1 MKQKQHLDVSTYQR
15 ECGFASENVNQVNK
29 QANRQPTRNNQ
40 RNTQRNNQ
48 SRPQQSRQQS
58 NVKKQSNNQQRGQQK
73 NTQNHSQQTVRQQPP
88 RVAVQQRAAQVTQ
101 QPAQSPIQARPKIQN
116 PQVPTQRLNIS
127 SNRDAIL
134 GRTNQDTSVKNLY
147 AYGNTTRC
155 KPKVNEDAYYVGTIE
170 HFVVMIVADGN
181 GTKEGMVNPGNMAVT
196 LMIDYLNTAINKD
209 THIEEVQKILDNAF
223 YMISR
228 CFISVGAI
236 GADYQNIYACMS
248 VALIDNIS
256 SCMVFGNVGNGEIH
270 LLRNQTFTLL
280 NKVHSEAYDAFEA
293 NSQGELWNSEYWR
306 TNMKRGIVTS
316 ALGVFDKPK
325 ADIQLVQLTKDDIII
340 MVTDGLM
347 YLTGPIGIAEVLAEF
362 TDDMNK
368 GVDKVLQKA
377 EAYECPDNCTLLC
390 AYIITD
396 NGMTLTKAK
405 EKEFQNNSLKTTFDT
420 MVNQPVTQ
428 DIQRAKQREILE
440 TSATMA
446 NPYIQVPNTP
456 RNDVPSQRISVPDTV
471 ESKNATSSDFDPNFN
486 PYLAMNTTD
495 NNSETPDKNEDVY
508 NVYDPYSY

>member
-1 MKQKQHLDVSTYQR
+1 MAKNT
-15 ECGFASENVNQVNK
+15 NQANK
-29 QANRQPTRNNQ
+29 QANRQSARNN
-40 RNTQRNNQ
+40 QRNNQ

-73 NTQNHSQQTVRQQPP
+73 NIQAHSQQAVRQQPP
-88 RVAVQQRAAQVTQ
+88 RATVQQRTVPVTQ
-101 QPAQSPIQARPKIQN
+101 QPVRSPQARPEIQN
-116 PQVPTQRLNIS
+116 SQIPTQRLNIS

-181 GTKEGMVNPGNMAVT
+181 GTKEGMVNSGNMAVT
-196 LMIDYLNTAINKD
+196 LMIDYLNTAINKN
-209 THIEEVQKILDNAF
+209 TRIEEVQKILDNAF

-362 TDDMNK
+362 TDNMNK

-377 EAYECPDNCTLLC
+377 ESYECPDNCTLLC

-405 EKEFQNNSLKTTFDT
+405 EREFQNNSLKTTFDT

-440 TSATMA
+440 TNASMA

-486 PYLAMNTTD
+486 PYLSMNTTNSDLGKQD
-495 NNSETPDKNEDVY
+495 NGTSDKNEDVY

>member
-1 MKQKQHLDVSTYQR
+1 MAKN
-15 ECGFASENVNQVNK
+15 ANQANK
-29 QANRQPTRNNQ
+29 QANRQPTRNIQ
-40 RNTQRNNQ
+40 KNNQ
-48 SRPQQSRQQS
+48 SRPQPSRQQN

-73 NTQNHSQQTVRQQPP
+73 NTQTHSQQAVRQQPT
-88 RVAVQQRAAQVTQ
+88 RATVQQRTAPVTH
-101 QPAQSPIQARPKIQN
+101 QPVRSPQARPEIQN
-116 PQVPTQRLNIS
+116 SQIPTQRLNIS
-127 SNRDAIL
+127 SNRDTIL

-181 GTKEGMVNPGNMAVT
+181 GTKEGMVNSGNMAVT
-196 LMIDYLNTAINKD
+196 LMIDYLNTAINKN
-209 THIEEVQKILDNAF
+209 TRIEEVQKILDNAF

-377 EAYECPDNCTLLC
+377 ESYECPDNCTLLC

-405 EKEFQNNSLKTTFDT
+405 EREFQNNSLKTTFDT

-440 TSATMA
+440 TNATMT
-446 NPYIQVPNTP
+446 NPYIQVPNTFK
-456 RNDVPSQRISVPDTV
+456 NDVPSQRISAPDTV
-471 ESKNATSSDFDPNFN
+471 ESKIATSSDFDPNFN
-486 PYLAMNTTD
+486 PYLSMNTTNNDLGKQDKGIPD
-495 NNSETPDKNEDVY
+495 NNEDVY

>member
-1 MKQKQHLDVSTYQR
+1 MAKN
-15 ECGFASENVNQVNK
+15 ANQANK
-29 QANRQPTRNNQ
+29 QANRQPTRNIQ
-40 RNTQRNNQ
+40 KNNQ
-48 SRPQQSRQQS
+48 SRPQLSRQQN

-73 NTQNHSQQTVRQQPP
+73 NTQTPSQQAVRQQPT
-88 RVAVQQRAAQVTQ
+88 RATVQQRTAPVTHQPVRSPQV
-101 QPAQSPIQARPKIQN
+101 RPEIQN
-116 PQVPTQRLNIS
+116 SQIPTQRLNIS
-127 SNRDAIL
+127 SNRDTIL

-181 GTKEGMVNPGNMAVT
+181 GTKEGMVNSGNMAVT
-196 LMIDYLNTAINKD
+196 LMIDYLNTAINKN
-209 THIEEVQKILDNAF
+209 TRIEEVQKILDNAF

-377 EAYECPDNCTLLC
+377 ESYECPDNCTLLC

-405 EKEFQNNSLKTTFDT
+405 EREFQNNSLKTTFDT

-440 TSATMA
+440 TNATMT
-446 NPYIQVPNTP
+446 NPYIQVPNTFK
-456 RNDVPSQRISVPDTV
+456 NDVPSQRISVPDTV
-471 ESKNATSSDFDPNFN
+471 ESKIATSSDFDPNFN
-486 PYLAMNTTD
+486 PYLSMNTTNNDLGKQDKGIPD
-495 NNSETPDKNEDVY
+495 NNEDVY

>member
-1 MKQKQHLDVSTYQR
+1 MAKNT
-15 ECGFASENVNQVNK
+15 NQANK
-29 QANRQPTRNNQ
+29 QANRQPAKNNQ

-58 NVKKQSNNQQRGQQK
+58 NAKKQSNIQQR
-73 NTQNHSQQTVRQQPP
+73 NTQTHSQQAARQQPS
-88 RVAVQQRAAQVTQ
+88 RATVQQPVR
-101 QPAQSPIQARPKIQN
+101 SPQTRPEPQN
-116 PQVPTQRLNIS
+116 SQVPTQRRLNIS
-127 SNRDAIL
+127 TNRDAIL

-196 LMIDYLNTAINKD
+196 LMIDYLNTAINKN

-270 LLRNQTFTLL
+270 LLRKQTFTLL

-325 ADIQLVQLTKDDIII
+325 ADIQLIQLTKDDIII

-377 EAYECPDNCTLLC
+377 ETYECPDNCTLLC

-495 NNSETPDKNEDVY
+495 NNSETSDKNEDVY

>member
-1 MKQKQHLDVSTYQR
+1 
-15 ECGFASENVNQVNK
+15 
-29 QANRQPTRNNQ
+29 
-40 RNTQRNNQ
+40 
-48 SRPQQSRQQS
+48 
-58 NVKKQSNNQQRGQQK
+58 
-73 NTQNHSQQTVRQQPP
+73 
-88 RVAVQQRAAQVTQ
+88 
-101 QPAQSPIQARPKIQN
+101 
-116 PQVPTQRLNIS
+116 
-127 SNRDAIL
+127 
-134 GRTNQDTSVKNLY
+134 
-147 AYGNTTRC
+147 
-155 KPKVNEDAYYVGTIE
+155 
-170 HFVVMIVADGN
+170 
-181 GTKEGMVNPGNMAVT
+181 
-196 LMIDYLNTAINKD
+196 
-209 THIEEVQKILDNAF
+209 
-223 YMISR
+223 
-228 CFISVGAI
+228 
-236 GADYQNIYACMS
+236 
-248 VALIDNIS
+248 
-256 SCMVFGNVGNGEIH
+256 
-270 LLRNQTFTLL
+270 
-280 NKVHSEAYDAFEA
+280 
-293 NSQGELWNSEYWR
+293 
-306 TNMKRGIVTS
+306 
-316 ALGVFDKPK
+316 
-325 ADIQLVQLTKDDIII
+325 

>member
-1 MKQKQHLDVSTYQR
+1 MAK
-15 ECGFASENVNQVNK
+15 NMNQANK
-29 QANRQPTRNNQ
+29 QANRQPARNN
-40 RNTQRNNQ
+40 QRNNQ

-58 NVKKQSNNQQRGQQK
+58 NAKKQSNNQQR
-73 NTQNHSQQTVRQQPP
+73 NTQTHSQQVARQQSS
-88 RVAVQQRAAQVTQ
+88 RATVQQPVRSPQTRPETQ
-101 QPAQSPIQARPKIQN
+101 NS
-116 PQVPTQRLNIS
+116 QVPTQRLNIS
-127 SNRDAIL
+127 TNRDVIL

-181 GTKEGMVNPGNMAVT
+181 GTKEGMVNSGNMAVT

-209 THIEEVQKILDNAF
+209 TRIEEAQKILDNAF

-362 TDDMNK
+362 TDNMNK

-377 EAYECPDNCTLLC
+377 ESYECPDNCTLLC

-405 EKEFQNNSLKTTFDT
+405 EREFQNNSLKTTFDT

-428 DIQRAKQREILE
+428 DIQRAKQRGILE
-440 TSATMA
+440 ANATMA

-456 RNDVPSQRISVPDTV
+456 KNDIPSQRISVPDTV
-471 ESKNATSSDFDPNFN
+471 EQKNTTSSDFDPNFN
-486 PYLAMNTTD
+486 PYLSMNTTNSDLGKQD
-495 NNSETPDKNEDVY
+495 NETSDKNEDVY

>member
-1 MKQKQHLDVSTYQR
+1 MAKNT
-15 ECGFASENVNQVNK
+15 NQANK
-29 QANRQPTRNNQ
+29 QANRQSARNN
-40 RNTQRNNQ
+40 QRNNQ

-73 NTQNHSQQTVRQQPP
+73 NIQAHSQQAVRQQPP
-88 RVAVQQRAAQVTQ
+88 RATVQQRTVPVTQ
-101 QPAQSPIQARPKIQN
+101 QPVRSPQARPEIQN
-116 PQVPTQRLNIS
+116 SQIPTQRLNIS

-181 GTKEGMVNPGNMAVT
+181 GTKEGMVNSGNMAVT
-196 LMIDYLNTAINKD
+196 LMIDYLNTAINKN
-209 THIEEVQKILDNAF
+209 TRIEEVQKILDNAF

-362 TDDMNK
+362 TDNMNK

-377 EAYECPDNCTLLC
+377 ESYECPDNCTLLC

-405 EKEFQNNSLKTTFDT
+405 EREFQNNSLKTTFDT

-440 TSATMA
+440 TNASMA

-456 RNDVPSQRISVPDTV
+456 RNDVSSQRISVPDTV

-486 PYLAMNTTD
+486 PYLSMNTTNSDLGKQD
-495 NNSETPDKNEDVY
+495 NGTSDKNEDVY

>member
-1 MKQKQHLDVSTYQR
+1 MAKNT
-15 ECGFASENVNQVNK
+15 NQANK
-29 QANRQPTRNNQ
+29 QAYRQPAKNNQ

-58 NVKKQSNNQQRGQQK
+58 NAKKQSNTQQR
-73 NTQNHSQQTVRQQPP
+73 NTQIHSQQVARQQPS
-88 RVAVQQRAAQVTQ
+88 RATVQQPVR
-101 QPAQSPIQARPKIQN
+101 SPQTRPEPQN
-116 PQVPTQRLNIS
+116 SQVPTQRRLNIS
-127 SNRDAIL
+127 TNRDAIL
-134 GRTNQDTSVKNLY
+134 GRANQDTSVKNLY

-209 THIEEVQKILDNAF
+209 TRIEEVQKILDNAF

-362 TDDMNK
+362 TDNMNK

-377 EAYECPDNCTLLC
+377 ESYECPDNCTLLC

-405 EKEFQNNSLKTTFDT
+405 EREFQNNSLKTTFDT

-440 TSATMA
+440 ANATMA

-456 RNDVPSQRISVPDTV
+456 RNDVPSQRISVPDNIPDNV
-471 ESKNATSSDFDPNFN
+471 EQKNTSSDFDPNFN

-495 NNSETPDKNEDVY
+495 NNSETSDKNEDVY

>member
-1 MKQKQHLDVSTYQR
+1 MAK
-15 ECGFASENVNQVNK
+15 NVNQANK
-29 QANRQPTRNNQ
+29 QSNRQPTRNN
-40 RNTQRNNQ
+40 QRNNQ

-58 NVKKQSNNQQRGQQK
+58 NVKKQSNNQQRG
-73 NTQNHSQQTVRQQPP
+73 QQPP

-134 GRTNQDTSVKNLY
+134 GRTKQDTSVKNLY

-270 LLRNQTFTLL
+270 LLRKQTFTLL
-280 NKVHSEAYDAFEA
+280 NKVHSEAYEAFEA

-362 TDDMNK
+362 TNDMNK

-377 EAYECPDNCTLLC
+377 ESYECPDNCTLLC

-405 EKEFQNNSLKTTFDT
+405 EREFQNSSLKTTFDT

-440 TSATMA
+440 TNATMA

-456 RNDVPSQRISVPDTV
+456 KNDIPSQRISVPDTV
-471 ESKNATSSDFDPNFN
+471 EKTNTVSSDFDPNFN
-486 PYLAMNTTD
+486 PYLSMNNPTSVDTGTSDTRTSD
-495 NNSETPDKNEDVY
+495 NNEDVY
-508 NVYDPYSY
+508 NVYDPYSH

>member
-1 MKQKQHLDVSTYQR
+1 MAKNT
-15 ECGFASENVNQVNK
+15 NQANK
-29 QANRQPTRNNQ
+29 QANRQPARNN
-40 RNTQRNNQ
+40 QRNNQ

-58 NVKKQSNNQQRGQQK
+58 NVKKQPNNQQRVQPK
-73 NTQNHSQQTVRQQPP
+73 NTQQARQQQP
-88 RVAVQQRAAQVTQ
+88 RVATQPVQPV
-101 QPAQSPIQARPKIQN
+101 RPVQTRSEVQN
-116 PQVPTQRLNIS
+116 SQVPTQRLNIS
-127 SNRDAIL
+127 TNRDAIL

-209 THIEEVQKILDNAF
+209 TRIEEVQKILDNAF

-280 NKVHSEAYDAFEA
+280 NKVHSEAYDAFDA

-362 TDDMNK
+362 TDNMNK

-377 EAYECPDNCTLLC
+377 ESYECPDNCTLLC

-405 EKEFQNNSLKTTFDT
+405 EREFQNNSLKTTFDT

-440 TSATMA
+440 TNASMT

-495 NNSETPDKNEDVY
+495 NNSETSDKNEDVY

>member
-29 QANRQPTRNNQ
+29 QTNRQPTRNNQ

-73 NTQNHSQQTVRQQPP
+73 NTQTHSQQAVRQQPI
-88 RVAVQQRAAQVTQ
+88 R
-101 QPAQSPIQARPKIQN
+101 SPQARPEIQN
-116 PQVPTQRLNIS
+116 SQIPTQRLNIS

-270 LLRNQTFTLL
+270 LLRKRTFTLL

-377 EAYECPDNCTLLC
+377 ESYECPDNCTLLC

-405 EKEFQNNSLKTTFDT
+405 EREFQNSSLKTTFDT

-440 TSATMA
+440 TNATMA

-456 RNDVPSQRISVPDTV
+456 KNDIPSQRVSVPDTV
-471 ESKNATSSDFDPNFN
+471 ESKNVTSSDFDPNFN
-486 PYLAMNTTD
+486 PYLSMNNPTSVDTGASDTRTSD
-495 NNSETPDKNEDVY
+495 NNEDVY

>member
-1 MKQKQHLDVSTYQR
+1 MAK
-15 ECGFASENVNQVNK
+15 NVNQANK
-29 QANRQPTRNNQ
+29 QANKQSNRQPTRNN
-40 RNTQRNNQ
+40 QRNNQ

-58 NVKKQSNNQQRGQQK
+58 NAKKQSNNQQRVQPK
-73 NTQNHSQQTVRQQPP
+73 NTQQARQQQS
-88 RVAVQQRAAQVTQ
+88 RVATQSVRPVQTRPEVQN
-101 QPAQSPIQARPKIQN
+101 SQAPM
-116 PQVPTQRLNIS
+116 QRLNIS
-127 SNRDAIL
+127 TNRDAIL

-209 THIEEVQKILDNAF
+209 TRIEEVQKILDNAF

-270 LLRNQTFTLL
+270 LLRKQTFTLL
-280 NKVHSEAYDAFEA
+280 NKVHSEAYEAFEA

-325 ADIQLVQLTKDDIII
+325 ADIQLIQLTKDDIII

-347 YLTGPIGIAEVLAEF
+347 YLTGPIGIAEVLSEF

-377 EAYECPDNCTLLC
+377 ESYECPDNCTLLC

-456 RNDVPSQRISVPDTV
+456 RNDIQTQRISVPDNIPDNV
-471 ESKNATSSDFDPNFN
+471 EQKNTSSDFDPNFN
-486 PYLAMNTTD
+486 PYLSMNTID
-495 NNSETPDKNEDVY
+495 NNSEKSDKNEDVY

>member
-1 MKQKQHLDVSTYQR
+1 MAK
-15 ECGFASENVNQVNK
+15 NMNQANK
-29 QANRQPTRNNQ
+29 QANRQPARNN
-40 RNTQRNNQ
+40 QRNNQ
-48 SRPQQSRQQS
+48 SRPQQSRQQG
-58 NVKKQSNNQQRGQQK
+58 NAKKQSNNQQR
-73 NTQNHSQQTVRQQPP
+73 NTQTHSQQVARQQPS
-88 RVAVQQRAAQVTQ
+88 RATVQQPVRSPQTRPETQ
-101 QPAQSPIQARPKIQN
+101 NS
-116 PQVPTQRLNIS
+116 QVPTQRLNIS
-127 SNRDAIL
+127 TNRDAIL
-134 GRTNQDTSVKNLY
+134 GSTNQDTSVKNLY

-209 THIEEVQKILDNAF
+209 TRIEEVQKILDNAF

-270 LLRNQTFTLL
+270 LLRKQTFTLL

-325 ADIQLVQLTKDDIII
+325 ADIQLIQLTKDDIII

-405 EKEFQNNSLKTTFDT
+405 EKEFQNNSLKATFDT

-456 RNDVPSQRISVPDTV
+456 RNDVPSQRIPVPDNIPDNV
-471 ESKNATSSDFDPNFN
+471 EQKNATSSDFDPNFN

-495 NNSETPDKNEDVY
+495 NNSETSDKNEDVY

>member
-1 MKQKQHLDVSTYQR
+1 MAK
-15 ECGFASENVNQVNK
+15 NMNQANK
-29 QANRQPTRNNQ
+29 QANRQPARNN
-40 RNTQRNNQ
+40 QRNNQ

-58 NVKKQSNNQQRGQQK
+58 NAKKQSNNQKR
-73 NTQNHSQQTVRQQPP
+73 NTQTHSQQVARQQSS
-88 RVAVQQRAAQVTQ
+88 RATVQQPVRSPQTRPETQ
-101 QPAQSPIQARPKIQN
+101 NS
-116 PQVPTQRLNIS
+116 QVPTQRLNIS
-127 SNRDAIL
+127 TNRDVIL

-181 GTKEGMVNPGNMAVT
+181 GTKEGMVNSGNMAVT
-196 LMIDYLNTAINKD
+196 LMIDYLNTAINKN
-209 THIEEVQKILDNAF
+209 TRIEEVQKILDNAF

-362 TDDMNK
+362 TDNMNK

-377 EAYECPDNCTLLC
+377 ESYECPDNCTLLC

-405 EKEFQNNSLKTTFDT
+405 EREFQNNSLKTTFDT

-440 TSATMA
+440 TNASMT
-446 NPYIQVPNTP
+446 NPYIQVPNTS
-456 RNDVPSQRISVPDTV
+456 RNDIPTQRISVPDNIPNNV
-471 ESKNATSSDFDPNFN
+471 EQKNTSSDFDPNFN

-495 NNSETPDKNEDVY
+495 NNSETSDKNEDVY

>member
-1 MKQKQHLDVSTYQR
+1 MAKN
-15 ECGFASENVNQVNK
+15 ANQANK
-29 QANRQPTRNNQ
+29 QANRQPTRNIQ
-40 RNTQRNNQ
+40 KNNQ
-48 SRPQQSRQQS
+48 SRPQLSRQQN

-73 NTQNHSQQTVRQQPP
+73 NTQTHSQQAVRQQPT
-88 RVAVQQRAAQVTQ
+88 RATVQQRTAPVTHQPVRSPQV
-101 QPAQSPIQARPKIQN
+101 RPEIQN
-116 PQVPTQRLNIS
+116 SQIPTQRLNIS
-127 SNRDAIL
+127 SNRDTIL

-181 GTKEGMVNPGNMAVT
+181 GTKEGMVNSGNMAVT
-196 LMIDYLNTAINKD
+196 LMIDYLNIAINKN
-209 THIEEVQKILDNAF
+209 TRIEEVQKILDNAF

-377 EAYECPDNCTLLC
+377 ESYECPDNCTLLC

-405 EKEFQNNSLKTTFDT
+405 EREFQNNSLKTTFDT

-440 TSATMA
+440 TNATMT
-446 NPYIQVPNTP
+446 NPYIQVPNTFK
-456 RNDVPSQRISVPDTV
+456 NDVPSQRISAPDTV
-471 ESKNATSSDFDPNFN
+471 ESKIATSSDFDPNFN
-486 PYLAMNTTD
+486 PYLSMNTTNNDLGKQDKGIPD
-495 NNSETPDKNEDVY
+495 NNEDVY

>member
-1 MKQKQHLDVSTYQR
+1 MAKN
-15 ECGFASENVNQVNK
+15 ANQANK
-29 QANRQPTRNNQ
+29 QANRQPTRNIQ
-40 RNTQRNNQ
+40 RNTQKNNQ
-48 SRPQQSRQQS
+48 SRPQPSRQQN

-73 NTQNHSQQTVRQQPP
+73 NIQTHSQQAVRQQPT
-88 RVAVQQRAAQVTQ
+88 RATVQQRTAPVTQ
-101 QPAQSPIQARPKIQN
+101 QPVRSPQARPEIQN
-116 PQVPTQRLNIS
+116 SQIPTQRLNIS

-181 GTKEGMVNPGNMAVT
+181 GTKEGMVNSGNMAVT
-196 LMIDYLNTAINKD
+196 LMIDYLNTAINKN
-209 THIEEVQKILDNAF
+209 TRIEEVQKILDNAF

-280 NKVHSEAYDAFEA
+280 NKVHSEAYDAFEV

-377 EAYECPDNCTLLC
+377 ESYECPDNCTLLC

-405 EKEFQNNSLKTTFDT
+405 EREFQNNSLKTTFDT

-428 DIQRAKQREILE
+428 DIQRAKQREILK
-440 TSATMA
+440 TNATMI
-446 NPYIQVPNTP
+446 NPYIQVPNTLQ
-456 RNDVPSQRISVPDTV
+456 NDVPSISVPDTV
-471 ESKNATSSDFDPNFN
+471 ESKITTLSDFDPNFN
-486 PYLAMNTTD
+486 PYLSMNTTNNDLGKQDKGTLD
-495 NNSETPDKNEDVY
+495 NNEDIY

>member
-1 MKQKQHLDVSTYQR
+1 MAKNT
-15 ECGFASENVNQVNK
+15 NQANNQANK
-29 QANRQPTRNNQ
+29 QANRQPARNN
-40 RNTQRNNQ
+40 QRNNQ

-58 NVKKQSNNQQRGQQK
+58 NAKKQSNSQQRGQQK
-73 NTQNHSQQTVRQQPP
+73 NTQTHSQQAVRQQPV
-88 RVAVQQRAAQVTQ
+88 R
-101 QPAQSPIQARPKIQN
+101 SPQARPEIQN
-116 PQVPTQRLNIS
+116 SQIPTQRLNIF

-181 GTKEGMVNPGNMAVT
+181 GTKEGMVNSGNMAVT

-248 VALIDNIS
+248 VVLIDNIS

-362 TDDMNK
+362 TDNMNK

-377 EAYECPDNCTLLC
+377 ESYECPDNCTLLC

-405 EKEFQNNSLKTTFDT
+405 EREFQNNSLKTTFDT

-440 TSATMA
+440 ANATMA

-456 RNDVPSQRISVPDTV
+456 KNDIPSQRISVPDTV
-471 ESKNATSSDFDPNFN
+471 EQKNTTSSDFDPNFN

>member
-1 MKQKQHLDVSTYQR
+1 MAK
-15 ECGFASENVNQVNK
+15 NVNQVNK
-29 QANRQPTRNNQ
+29 QANRQLTRNNQ

-48 SRPQQSRQQS
+48 SRPQQSRKQS
-58 NVKKQSNNQQRGQQK
+58 NVKKQSNNQQRSQQK
-73 NTQNHSQQTVRQQPP
+73 NTQTQSQQAVRQQPP
-88 RVAVQQRAAQVTQ
+88 RATAQQRAAQVTQ
-101 QPAQSPIQARPKIQN
+101 QPARPIQVQPEIQN
-116 PQVPTQRLNIS
+116 SQVPTQRLNIS

-134 GRTNQDTSVKNLY
+134 GRTNQDASVKNLY

-270 LLRNQTFTLL
+270 LLRKQTFTLL
-280 NKVHSEAYDAFEA
+280 NKVHSEAYEAFEA

-377 EAYECPDNCTLLC
+377 ESYECPDNCTLLC

-405 EKEFQNNSLKTTFDT
+405 EREFQNSSLKTTFDT

-440 TSATMA
+440 TNATMA

-456 RNDVPSQRISVPDTV
+456 KNDIPSQRISVPDNV
-471 ESKNATSSDFDPNFN
+471 ESKNVTSSDFDPNFN
-486 PYLAMNTTD
+486 PYLSMNNPTSVDTGASDTRTSD
-495 NNSETPDKNEDVY
+495 NNEDVY
-508 NVYDPYSY
+508 NVYDPYSH

>member
-1 MKQKQHLDVSTYQR
+1 MAKNT
-15 ECGFASENVNQVNK
+15 NQANK
-29 QANRQPTRNNQ
+29 QANRQPARNN
-40 RNTQRNNQ
+40 QRNNQ

-58 NVKKQSNNQQRGQQK
+58 NVKKQPNNQQRVQPK
-73 NTQNHSQQTVRQQPP
+73 NTQQARQQQP
-88 RVAVQQRAAQVTQ
+88 RVATQPVRPVQTRSEAQN
-101 QPAQSPIQARPKIQN
+101 S
-116 PQVPTQRLNIS
+116 QVPTQRLNIS
-127 SNRDAIL
+127 TNRDAIL

-209 THIEEVQKILDNAF
+209 TRIEEVQKILDNAF

-270 LLRNQTFTLL
+270 LLRKQTFTLL

-325 ADIQLVQLTKDDIII
+325 ADIQLIQLTKDDIII

-347 YLTGPIGIAEVLAEF
+347 YLTGPIGIAEVLSEF

-377 EAYECPDNCTLLC
+377 ETYECPDNCTLLC

-456 RNDVPSQRISVPDTV
+456 RNDIPTQRISVPDNIPDNV
-471 ESKNATSSDFDPNFN
+471 EQKNTSSDFDPNFN

-495 NNSETPDKNEDVY
+495 NNSETSDKNEDVY

>member
-1 MKQKQHLDVSTYQR
+1 MAKN
-15 ECGFASENVNQVNK
+15 ANQANK
-29 QANRQPTRNNQ
+29 QANRQPTRNIQ
-40 RNTQRNNQ
+40 RNTQKNNQ
-48 SRPQQSRQQS
+48 SRPQPSRQQN

-73 NTQNHSQQTVRQQPP
+73 NIQTYSQQAVRQQPT
-88 RVAVQQRAAQVTQ
+88 RATVQQRTAPVTQ
-101 QPAQSPIQARPKIQN
+101 QPVRSPQARPEIQN
-116 PQVPTQRLNIS
+116 SQIPTQRLNIS
-127 SNRDAIL
+127 SNRDAVL

-181 GTKEGMVNPGNMAVT
+181 GTKEGMVNSGNMAVT
-196 LMIDYLNTAINKD
+196 LMIDYLNTAINKN
-209 THIEEVQKILDNAF
+209 TRIEEVQKNLDNAF

-377 EAYECPDNCTLLC
+377 ESYECPDNCTLLC

-405 EKEFQNNSLKTTFDT
+405 EREFQNNSLKTTFDT

-440 TSATMA
+440 TNATMT
-446 NPYIQVPNTP
+446 NPYIQVPNTLK
-456 RNDVPSQRISVPDTV
+456 NDVPSQRISAPDTV
-471 ESKNATSSDFDPNFN
+471 ESKIATSSDFDPNFN
-486 PYLAMNTTD
+486 PYLSMNTTNNDLGKQDKGTPD
-495 NNSETPDKNEDVY
+495 NNEDIY

>member
-1 MKQKQHLDVSTYQR
+1 MAKN
-15 ECGFASENVNQVNK
+15 ANQANK
-29 QANRQPTRNNQ
+29 QANRQPTRNIQ
-40 RNTQRNNQ
+40 KNNQ
-48 SRPQQSRQQS
+48 SRPQLSRQQN

-73 NTQNHSQQTVRQQPP
+73 NTQTPSQQAVRQQPT
-88 RVAVQQRAAQVTQ
+88 RATVQQRTAPVTHQPVRSPQV
-101 QPAQSPIQARPKIQN
+101 RPEIQN
-116 PQVPTQRLNIS
+116 SQIPTQRLNIS
-127 SNRDAIL
+127 SNRDTIL

-181 GTKEGMVNPGNMAVT
+181 GTKEGMVNSGNMAVT
-196 LMIDYLNTAINKD
+196 LMIDYLNTAINKN
-209 THIEEVQKILDNAF
+209 TRIEEVQKILDNAF

-377 EAYECPDNCTLLC
+377 ESYECPDNCTLLC

-405 EKEFQNNSLKTTFDT
+405 EREFQNNSLKTTFDT

-440 TSATMA
+440 TNATMT
-446 NPYIQVPNTP
+446 NPYIQVPNTLK
-456 RNDVPSQRISVPDTV
+456 NDAPSQRISVPDTV
-471 ESKNATSSDFDPNFN
+471 ESKIATSSDFDPNFN
-486 PYLAMNTTD
+486 PYLSMNTTNNDLGKQDKGIPD
-495 NNSETPDKNEDVY
+495 NNEDVY

>member
-1 MKQKQHLDVSTYQR
+1 MAKNT
-15 ECGFASENVNQVNK
+15 NQANK
-29 QANRQPTRNNQ
+29 QANRQSARNNQ
-40 RNTQRNNQ
+40 RNKQ

-58 NVKKQSNNQQRGQQK
+58 NVKKQPNNQQRVQPK
-73 NTQNHSQQTVRQQPP
+73 NTQQARQQQP
-88 RVAVQQRAAQVTQ
+88 RVATQPVRPVQTRSEV
-101 QPAQSPIQARPKIQN
+101 QN
-116 PQVPTQRLNIS
+116 SQVPTQRLNIS
-127 SNRDAIL
+127 TNRDAIL

-209 THIEEVQKILDNAF
+209 TRIEEVQKILDNAF

-362 TDDMNK
+362 TDNMNK

-377 EAYECPDNCTLLC
+377 ESYECPDNCTLLC

-405 EKEFQNNSLKTTFDT
+405 EREFQNNSLKTTFDT

-440 TSATMA
+440 TNASMT

-486 PYLAMNTTD
+486 PYLSMNTTNNDLGKQD
-495 NNSETPDKNEDVY
+495 NGTSDKNEDVY

>member
-1 MKQKQHLDVSTYQR
+1 MAKNT
-15 ECGFASENVNQVNK
+15 NQANK
-29 QANRQPTRNNQ
+29 QTNRQPVRNNQ
-40 RNTQRNNQ
+40 RANQRNNQRNNQ

-58 NVKKQSNNQQRGQQK
+58 NQQRVQSK
-73 NTQNHSQQTVRQQPP
+73 NTQQVRQQQP
-88 RVAVQQRAAQVTQ
+88 RVATQPVRPVQT
-101 QPAQSPIQARPKIQN
+101 RPEIQN
-116 PQVPTQRLNIS
+116 SQVPTQGLNIS
-127 SNRDAIL
+127 TNRDAIL

-181 GTKEGMVNPGNMAVT
+181 GTKEGMVNSGNMAVT

-209 THIEEVQKILDNAF
+209 TRIEEVQKILDNAF

-270 LLRNQTFTLL
+270 LLRKQTFTLL

-325 ADIQLVQLTKDDIII
+325 ADIQLIQLTKDDIII

-362 TDDMNK
+362 TNDMNK

-377 EAYECPDNCTLLC
+377 ESYECPDNCTLLC

-456 RNDVPSQRISVPDTV
+456 RNDIPTQRIPVPDNV
-471 ESKNATSSDFDPNFN
+471 EQKSTSSDFDPNFN
-486 PYLAMNTTD
+486 PYLSMNTT
-495 NNSETPDKNEDVY
+495 NNDSGTSDTNEDIY

>member
-1 MKQKQHLDVSTYQR
+1 MAKNT
-15 ECGFASENVNQVNK
+15 NQANK
-29 QANRQPTRNNQ
+29 QANRQSARNN
-40 RNTQRNNQ
+40 QRNNQ

-73 NTQNHSQQTVRQQPP
+73 NTQTHSQQAVRQQPV
-88 RVAVQQRAAQVTQ
+88 R
-101 QPAQSPIQARPKIQN
+101 SPQARPEIQN
-116 PQVPTQRLNIS
+116 SQIPTQRLNIS

-196 LMIDYLNTAINKD
+196 LMIDYLNTAINKN

-440 TSATMA
+440 TNATMA

-456 RNDVPSQRISVPDTV
+456 RNDVPSQRISVTDTV
-471 ESKNATSSDFDPNFN
+471 ESKNATSSDFNPNFN